1 MVQDMGGETE
11 GAGEHPRLG
20 VVAQRRE
27 ILDQPVDA
35 RDLELPA
42 QPAVVE
48 QQRAALVRPPGFGK
62 VVGEVLEEIAV
73 VRPRMPA
80 VRTARA
86 VGFDQLGV
94 ERRQALFLLGRR

>member
-1 MVQDMGGETE
+1 MTP
-11 GAGEHPRLG
+11 ATSSFR
-20 VVAQRRE
+20 
-27 ILDQPVDA
+27 
-35 RDLELPA
+35 A
-42 QPAVVE
+42 QPEVVE

-73 VRPRMPA
+73 VRPRVPA

-94 ERRQALFLLGRR
+94 ERRQALFLLGLQVAADHVVQADAARGEIEAKSSDWS